1 VYGDQFRRVTLPDPA
16 RRGILGHASILTVTS
31 YPHRTS
37 PVLRGKWIMESVLGT
52 PPPPPPA
59 DVPTLV
65 ETNRTTGKALTM
77 REAMAAHRSNPSC
90 ASCHARMD
98 PLGFAFENFDAVGRW
113 RTVSAAEPVDASG
126 ALPDGTR
133 FDGAAGLRDA
143 LLRHPGQFAETLAE
157 RLLTY
162 ALGRGVDFYDRPAM
176 RAITREA
183 AADDYRFAS
192 LVTGVVKSM
201 PFQMRKKTGS

>member
-1 VYGDQFRRVTLPDPA
+1 LTLSDPA

-52 PPPPPPA
+52 PPPAPPPN
-59 DVPTLV
+59 VPTLV
-65 ETNRTTGKALTM
+65 ETNKTTGKALTM
-77 REAMAAHRSNPSC
+77 REAMAIHRSNASC
-90 ASCHARMD
+90 AACHARMD

-113 RTVSAAEPVDASG
+113 RTVSANAPVDAAG
-126 ALPDGTR
+126 ALPDGTA

-143 LLRHPGQFAETLAE
+143 LLRHPKQFAGTLAE

-162 ALGRGVDFYDRPAM
+162 AIGRGVEYYDAPAV

-183 AADDYRFAS
+183 AAGEYKFAA
-192 LVTGVVKSM
+192 LVTGIVKSM
-201 PFQMRKKTGS
+201 PFQMRKGT